1 MVWYTKYH
9 GSAGIEMLF
18 RPVPGRD
25 KAYPGRDRDRYRDEN
40 EIPAGT
46 GIRLI
51 PAGTGPVPVFF
62 EYLWLNLTHFI
73 SLLVLNILSQC
84 INYYY

>member
-1 MVWYTKYH
+1 MFNIIRTINSNIFYAIYILTGYHEH

-62 EYLWLNLTHFI
+62 EYL
-73 SLLVLNILSQC
+73 
-84 INYYY
+84 